1 VPSDSNSNS
10 EDQRAKARYAAPKP
24 TIDEILAAVARHN
37 KIGTNFLKTDIETA
51 LTFAGTAR
59 AAENSEDRARNLR
72 AARKAYD
79 TVVRLAERVELT
91 GHDARIPGRS
101 LARLKSE
108 LRGLG
113 EEC

>member
-1 VPSDSNSNS
+1 VPSNSDSNS
-10 EDQRAKARYAAPKP
+10 EDQRVKSRYATAKP

-37 KIGTNFLKTDIETA
+37 KTSTDFLKTDIETA
-51 LTFAGTAR
+51 LTFAGIAR
-59 AAENSEDRARNLR
+59 AAQSSEDRARNLR

-79 TVVRLAERVELT
+79 TVVRLVDRVELSD
-91 GHDARIPGRS
+91 HDARILGRS

-113 EEC
+113 EEF